1 LSPSA
6 GIALAGPSEGAE
18 PGIACNDP
26 RYAKDASDQNQRRR
40 KIVRRENDPEGTPF
54 EFKVLE

>member
-6 GIALAGPSEGAE
+6 GIALADQVKVKNPASH
-18 PGIACNDP
+18 
-26 RYAKDASDQNQRRR
+26 AKTRATLS
-40 KIVRRENDPEGTPF
+40 IVRSEPTPQKNRSKRNDPEGTPF